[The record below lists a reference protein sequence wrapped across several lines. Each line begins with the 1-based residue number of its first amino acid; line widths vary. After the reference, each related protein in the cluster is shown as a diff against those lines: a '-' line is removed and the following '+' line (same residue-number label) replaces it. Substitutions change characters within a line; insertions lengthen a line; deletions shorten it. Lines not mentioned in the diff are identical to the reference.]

1 MESFKSQAAS
11 APDAKGKTT
20 ARPGPRESSGRKGRP
35 AAVFA
40 RPSAPDQTAPRP
52 AGSAKSPVATS
63 APAIPVSSV
72 PPEGSPAPRPVES
85 EPKQPSLL
93 VPPPTPGSG
102 AKPMTIRIQD
112 ILDRVQ
118 ATRPD
123 ADLAMLQR
131 AYIFSASHHAGQVR
145 LSGEPYL
152 SHPLEVAYLLA
163 DLRMDDA
170 TIVAGLLH
178 DTLEDT
184 KATREELTAMF
195 GQAVTTIVEG
205 VSKISQIHFESK
217 EEAQAEN
224 IRKMIMAMAED
235 IRVLVVKLADRVH
248 NMRTL
253 QFQKPHKQMLIA
265 QETMDI
271 YVPLANRLGLHR
283 IKLELEDLSFMYLK
297 PDIYSQL
304 TDWLE
309 RNHSS
314 DQAYIEKVAAELQKM
329 LADNKIKGEI
339 KGRLKHKYSIYRK
352 LIAQGLSVDQVHD
365 VIAFRILVDKVKHC
379 YAVLGL
385 VHAEWKP
392 VQGRF
397 KDYISMPK
405 ANMYQSLHT
414 TVFGPEGE
422 RFEIQIRT
430 HEMDHLAEHGVA
442 SHWLYKEGRKV
453 KEKDAAQFAWLHE
466 LLNWQEQERDS
477 VEFMRALRLDV
488 FKEDIYVFTPNGE
501 IKELPEGATPV
512 DFAYSIHSK
521 VGHHCAGAKVNG
533 KLVPLGTHLV
543 SGDSVEIITNT
554 HQHPSRDWL
563 RFVKTTKARTNI
575 KNYLNIEER
584 EQSIALG
591 KEMLEKQGRR
601 MGVNLNKIKD
611 QELAELATELSYKS
625 VEELFSSVGYARIT
639 PRKVLNK
646 FLPKAEESAAATPPP
661 QPAEVA
667 AQIAAKPAQRSEGIV
682 VSGID
687 DVLVRFAGCCNPLP
701 GDAIVGYISRGRGIT
716 VHTTSCM
723 NLNGMEPERLVP
735 VFWEGHEGRPYPVR
749 IRILCRNEM
758 GILAKVAGVL
768 AERRINIDS
777 GQFRSLVDG
786 NTEIDFTVEV
796 EDVDHLYHT
805 LDQLR
810 RLDNIIE
817 VLRDSETTVRT

>member
-1 MESFKSQAAS
+1 MEPIKQQSVAPSANKARKAPSAAPKAREPQVAKNKAGKPLS
-11 APDAKGKTT
+11 IAAQLHAAAPDD
-20 ARPGPRESSGRKGRP
+20 
-35 AAVFA
+35 
-40 RPSAPDQTAPRP
+40 APEMQDSIKTAP
-52 AGSAKSPVATS
+52 A
-63 APAIPVSSV
+63 
-72 PPEGSPAPRPVES
+72 
-85 EPKQPSLL
+85 QPLL
-93 VPPPTPGSG
+93 TVPPPTPGSG
-102 AKPMTIRIQD
+102 TKPLTIRIQD
-112 ILDRVQ
+112 ILDKVRAV
-118 ATRPD
+118 RPD

-152 SHPLEVAYLLA
+152 SHPLEVAYILA

-170 TIVAGLLH
+170 TIAAGLLH

-184 KATREELTAMF
+184 KATREELTSMF
-195 GQAVTTIVEG
+195 GAAVTGIVEG

-235 IRVLVVKLADRVH
+235 IRVLVVKLADRLH

-283 IKLELEDLSFMYLK
+283 LKLELEDLSFMYLK

-309 RNHSS
+309 RNHSA
-314 DQAYIEKVAAELQKM
+314 DQAYIEKVAGELQKM

-414 TVFGPEGE
+414 TVVGPEGE

-430 HEMDHLAEHGVA
+430 YEMDHLAEHGVA

-466 LLNWQEQERDS
+466 LLNWQKQESDS

-501 IKELPEGATPV
+501 IKELPEGATTV

-543 SGDSVEIITNT
+543 SGDTVEIITNP

-584 EQSIALG
+584 EHSIALG

-611 QELAELATELSYKS
+611 QELADLAAELSFKS
-625 VEELFSSVGYARIT
+625 VEELFSAVGYARIT

-646 FLPKAEESAAATPPP
+646 YLPKVEEAAAPAAPPP
-661 QPAEVA
+661 PAEEVA

-701 GDAIVGYISRGRGIT
+701 GDAIIGYISRGRGIT

-735 VFWEGHEGRPYPVR
+735 VFWEGHEGQPYPVR
-749 IRILCRNEM
+749 IRILCRNEI
-758 GILAKVAGVL
+758 GILAKVAGIL
-768 AERRINIDS
+768 AERHINIDS

-786 NTEIDFTVEV
+786 NTEIDLTVEV

-805 LDQLR
+805 LDKLR

-817 VLRDSETTVRT
+817 VMRDSETTVRT

>member
-1 MESFKSQAAS
+1 MDAVKQPAVAGSKMKGKGSAS
-11 APDAKGKTT
+11 ARGRA
-20 ARPGPRESSGRKGRP
+20 PGAGPLAAIKISESSPVDPEMSEFSGVE
-35 AAVFA
+35 AAAENFETE
-40 RPSAPDQTAPRP
+40 Q
-52 AGSAKSPVATS
+52 
-63 APAIPVSSV
+63 
-72 PPEGSPAPRPVES
+72 
-85 EPKQPSLL
+85 KQPSLS
-93 VPPPTPGSG
+93 VPPPTPGSPGSG
-102 AKPMTIRIQD
+102 AKPLTIRIQD
-112 ILDRVQ
+112 ILDKVQ
-118 ATRPD
+118 ATRTD

-152 SHPLEVAYLLA
+152 SHPLEVAYILA

-170 TIVAGLLH
+170 TIAAGLLH

-184 KATREELTAMF
+184 KATREELTSMF
-195 GQAVTTIVEG
+195 GPAVTSIVDG

-253 QFQKPHKQMLIA
+253 EFQKPHKQMLIA

-283 IKLELEDLSFMYLK
+283 LKLELEDLSFMYLK

-314 DQAYIEKVAAELQKM
+314 DQAFIQKVADELQKM
-329 LADNKIKGEI
+329 LSENKIKGEI
-339 KGRLKHKYSIYRK
+339 RGRLKHKYSIYRK

-414 TVFGPEGE
+414 TVVGPDGE

-466 LLNWQEQERDS
+466 LLNWQKQESDS
-477 VEFMRALRLDV
+477 IEFMRALRLDV
-488 FKEDIYVFTPNGE
+488 FKEDIYVFTPSGE

-521 VGHHCAGAKVNG
+521 VGHHCTGAKVNG

-543 SGDSVEIITNT
+543 SGDTVEIITNN

-611 QELAELATELSYKS
+611 QELADLAAELSFKS
-625 VEELFSSVGYARIT
+625 VDELFSSVGYARIT

-646 FLPKAEESAAATPPP
+646 FLPKVEESAAVQPSPPP
-661 QPAEVA
+661 QEVA

-716 VHTTSCM
+716 VHTTSCA
-723 NLNGMEPERLVP
+723 NLNSMEPERLVP
-735 VFWEGHEGRPYPVR
+735 VFWEGHEGQPYPVR
-749 IRILCRNEM
+749 IRILCRNEI
-758 GILAKVAGVL
+758 GILAKVSAIL

-786 NTEIDFTVEV
+786 TTEIDFTVEV

-805 LDQLR
+805 LDKLR
-810 RLDNIIE
+810 RLDHVIE
-817 VLRDSETTVRT
+817 VMRDSETTSG

>member
-1 MESFKSQAAS
+1 MEPAKQQAATT
-11 APDAKGKTT
+11 PDHKGKPT
-20 ARPGPRESSGRKGRP
+20 ARPDARKSSGRKGTAAATPP
-35 AAVFA
+35 A
-40 RPSAPDQTAPRP
+40 
-52 AGSAKSPVATS
+52 
-63 APAIPVSSV
+63 
-72 PPEGSPAPRPVES
+72 S
-85 EPKQPSLL
+85 EPEQSAVSGQVENGRMENDQSEAAPKLPSLS

-102 AKPMTIRIQD
+102 TRPMTIRIQD
-112 ILDRVQ
+112 ILDKIQ
-118 ATRPD
+118 SARPD

-152 SHPLEVAYLLA
+152 SHPLEVAYILA

-170 TIVAGLLH
+170 TIAAGLLH

-184 KATREELTAMF
+184 KATREELTSMF
-195 GQAVTTIVEG
+195 GPAVTAIVEG

-314 DQAYIEKVAAELQKM
+314 DQAYIEKVAGELHKM
-329 LADNKIKGEI
+329 LGDNKIKGEI
-339 KGRLKHKYSIYRK
+339 RGRLKHKYSIYRK

-385 VHAEWKP
+385 VHAQWRP

-466 LLNWQEQERDS
+466 LLNWQKQESDS
-477 VEFMRALRLDV
+477 IEFMRALRLDV

-543 SGDSVEIITNT
+543 SGDTVEIITNT

-584 EQSIALG
+584 EHSIALG

-611 QELAELATELSYKS
+611 QELADLAAELSFKS

-646 FLPKAEESAAATPPP
+646 YLPKVEETAAPAAPPP
-661 QPAEVA
+661 PAEEVA

-749 IRILCRNEM
+749 IRILCRNEI
-758 GILAKVAGVL
+758 GILAKVAGIL
-768 AERRINIDS
+768 AERHINIDA

>member
-1 MESFKSQAAS
+1 METTKQQAAS
-11 APDAKGKTT
+11 APNIKKNPPVRAKDL
-20 ARPGPRESSGRKGRP
+20 ARPPRGQNESAVPTMSG
-35 AAVFA
+35 
-40 RPSAPDQTAPRP
+40 
-52 AGSAKSPVATS
+52 
-63 APAIPVSSV
+63 APASSLSLSGPSIPDDAAAPQEQAEFVS
-72 PPEGSPAPRPVES
+72 
-85 EPKQPSLL
+85 KQPSLS

-102 AKPMTIRIQD
+102 TKALTIRIQD
-112 ILDRVQ
+112 ILDKVQ
-118 ATRPD
+118 SIRSD
-123 ADLAMLQR
+123 ADVALLQR
-131 AYIFSASHHAGQVR
+131 AYIFSASQHAGQVR

-152 SHPLEVAYLLA
+152 SHPLEVAYILA

-170 TIVAGLLH
+170 TIAAGLLH

-195 GQAVTTIVEG
+195 GPAVTIIVDG

-283 IKLELEDLSFMYLK
+283 LKLELEDLSFMYLK

-314 DQAYIEKVAAELQKM
+314 DQAYIQKVAGDLQKM
-329 LADNKIKGEI
+329 LSENKIKAEI
-339 KGRLKHKYSIYRK
+339 RGRLKHKYSIYRK
-352 LIAQGLSVDQVHD
+352 IIAQGLSVDQVHD

-385 VHAEWKP
+385 AHAEWKP

-414 TVFGPEGE
+414 TVVGPEGE

-466 LLNWQEQERDS
+466 LLNWQKQEHDS

-488 FKEDIYVFTPNGE
+488 FKDDIYVFTPNGE
-501 IKELPEGATPV
+501 IKELPEGATAV

-533 KLVPLGTHLV
+533 KLVPLGTHLI
-543 SGDSVEIITNT
+543 SGDTVEIITNN

-584 EQSIALG
+584 EHSIALG

-611 QELAELATELSYKS
+611 PELAELATELSYKS
-625 VEELFSSVGYARIT
+625 VEELFSAVGYARIT

-646 FLPKAEESAAATPPP
+646 YLPKVEETAASAAPPP
-661 QPAEVA
+661 PAEEVA

-716 VHTTSCM
+716 VHTTSCT

-758 GILAKVAGVL
+758 GILAKVSGIL

-786 NTEIDFTVEV
+786 NTEIDLTVEV

-817 VLRDSETTVRT
+817 VMRDSETTGRA